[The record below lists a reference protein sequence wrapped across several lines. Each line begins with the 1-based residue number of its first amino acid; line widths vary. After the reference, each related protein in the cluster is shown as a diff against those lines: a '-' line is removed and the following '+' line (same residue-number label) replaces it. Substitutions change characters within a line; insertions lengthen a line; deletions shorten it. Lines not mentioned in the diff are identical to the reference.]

1 MNYKILNIVRRYSL
15 LAFVLLLV
23 LFPVLSFS
31 SFAAEVEPDETIAVV
46 VEDSPTSYEDG
57 FYYSIFDVFSDF
69 FYGKDAILTAEQN
82 MVLTILATTAVLFV
96 VIVPFLVVFFV
107 IRLIVGG

>member
-23 LFPVLSFS
+23 LFPILSIS
-31 SFAAEVEPDETIAVV
+31 SLASDVEPDETIAVV
-46 VEDSPTSYEDG
+46 VEDSPVPYEGG
-57 FYYSIFDVFSDF
+57 FYYDIFDQFSYF
-69 FYGKDAILTAEQN
+69 FYGNDAILTAEQN
-82 MVLTILATTAVLFV
+82 MVLTILSTTAVLFV

-107 IRLIVGG
+107 IRLMFGG

>member
-1 MNYKILNIVRRYSL
+1 MRYKILNIVRQYSL
-15 LAFVLLLV
+15 FVFALLLV

-31 SFAAEVEPDETIAVV
+31 AFAADVEPNETIAVV
-46 VEDSPTSYEDG
+46 VEESPTSSEDG

-96 VIVPFLVVFFV
+96 VIVPFLVVFYV
-107 IRLIVGG
+107 IRLICGG

>member
-1 MNYKILNIVRRYSL
+1 MRYKILNIVRQYSL
-15 LAFVLLLV
+15 FVFALLLV

-31 SFAAEVEPDETIAVV
+31 AFAADVEPDETIAIV
-46 VEDSPTSYEDG
+46 VEDSSDPSEDG

-69 FYGKDAILTAEQN
+69 FYGQNAVLTAEQN

-96 VIVPFLVVFFV
+96 VIVPFLIVIYV
-107 IRLIVGG
+107 IRLISGG